1 MPAGISERVSR
12 VARVACVVWRAR
24 VVCAVCEERSTSG
37 VVCEARARRA
47 RAMVK
52 DSRDAI
58 GTLTLERVCRL
69 RDAGTRS
76 ENARARDRCS
86 ESEHRGGE
94 ERRSNASVFARAKG
108 EMKTRR
114 RARRL
119 TFS

>member
-1 MPAGISERVSR
+1 MSLAFDEFGRPFIIIKVRGRRTSRRGI
-12 VARVACVVWRAR
+12 RAR
-24 VVCAVCEERSTSG
+24 GGRTNG
-37 VVCEARARRA
+37 RARAVRRA

>member
-1 MPAGISERVSR
+1 MSLAFDEFGRPFIIIKVRGRRTSRRGI
-12 VARVACVVWRAR
+12 RAR
-24 VVCAVCEERSTSG
+24 GGRTN
-37 VVCEARARRA
+37 RRA

>member
-1 MPAGISERVSR
+1 MSSGDRSSSSRCEGDERAVAVS
-12 VARVACVVWRAR
+12 ARAAD
-24 VVCAVCEERSTSG
+24 ERTD
-37 VVCEARARRA
+37 ARARRA